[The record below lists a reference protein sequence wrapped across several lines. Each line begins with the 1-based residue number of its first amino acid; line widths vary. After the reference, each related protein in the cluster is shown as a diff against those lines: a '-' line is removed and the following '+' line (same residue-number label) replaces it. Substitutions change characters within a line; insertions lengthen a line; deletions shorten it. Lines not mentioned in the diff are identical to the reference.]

1 MGFIPKFFWGRRN
14 PNYTGPSRAAGIA
27 STVTGDAMRIA
38 QDFAHVVDAAEK
50 AEYEGDEKAA
60 EALRVQAA
68 KIFST
73 HRYHSNMVNSIPDRQ
88 DELDRWEEAYQNM
101 RSMSGLDR
109 RHSGP
114 ASPPP
119 EAYSAA
125 RISPED
131 IQEVKAAMRAHPDSG
146 TPEGRRA
153 YAEATGRPAPAGD
166 TFSDGTPIPEPPPEV
181 HDHQPELNAGDD
193 TFSDGTP
200 LPEEPP
206 SEDAAPPPPEADR
219 SGAHPDD
226 HEEIPMPEEP
236 IEPEGDLPPDIADI
250 ENSEDEKTLA
260 DLVDRMGGG
269 SKRKSQGG
277 AKKKRTSAGPGRPSK
292 QSGVLTSV
300 EQATG
305 LDRYGSTR
313 ITWRP
318 RLGPLIMNMGR
329 NGPSSLSLAVGP
341 IRYRLWSRTHK
352 QGLSSLDL
360 PGGMSFRGR
369 QISRDDK

>member
-1 MGFIPKFFWGRRN
+1 
-14 PNYTGPSRAAGIA
+14 
-27 STVTGDAMRIA
+27 MRIA
-38 QDFAHVVDAAEK
+38 QDFAHVVGAAEK

-60 EALRVQAA
+60 EALRIQAA

-114 ASPPP
+114 VSPPP

-131 IQEVKAAMRAHPDSG
+131 IQEVKAAMRTHPDSG

-153 YAEATGRPAPAGD
+153 YAEATGRPVPAG
-166 TFSDGTPIPEPPPEV
+166 
-181 HDHQPELNAGDD
+181 D

-206 SEDAAPPPPEADR
+206 SEDAAPPPPEA
-219 SGAHPDD
+219 GQGGIHPEG

-250 ENSEDEKTLA
+250 ETSEDEKTLN

-277 AKKKRTSAGPGRPSK
+277 AKRKRTSAGPGRPSK

-305 LDRYGSTR
+305 LDKYGSTR
-313 ITWRP
+313 VTWRP

-329 NGPSSLSLAVGP
+329 NGPSSLSLAMGP
-341 IRYRLWSRTHK
+341 MRYRLWSRTHK
-352 QGLSSLDL
+352 QGFSSLDL